1 MLREGGARDAE
12 KHHGDFAKIELHL
25 KRTSE
30 KEKTAALGGGY
41 VNESILKS
49 IHGWDEQM
57 ISFSKARAE
66 ARGLLRK
73 SAEHGADEWKAVL
86 EEKFEMK
93 KTDRTTTEATYDA
106 DLKARAGRYIYIY
119 LSLSLSLY
127 IYIYRSTSSIQ

>member
-1 MLREGGARDAE
+1 EVHEMLK

-49 IHGWDEQM
+49 IHG
-57 ISFSKARAE
+57 
-66 ARGLLRK
+66 LLRK

-93 KTDRTTTEATYDA
+93 KTDRTTTE
-106 DLKARAGRYIYIY
+106 
-119 LSLSLSLY
+119 
-127 IYIYRSTSSIQ
+127 